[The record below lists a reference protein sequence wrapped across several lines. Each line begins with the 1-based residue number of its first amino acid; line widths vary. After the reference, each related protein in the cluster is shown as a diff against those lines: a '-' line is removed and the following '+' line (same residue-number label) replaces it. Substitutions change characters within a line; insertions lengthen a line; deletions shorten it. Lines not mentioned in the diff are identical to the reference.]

1 MNLMFSTNALPLY
14 SQTSG
19 TNIILLLW
27 DGLDIDAAC
36 LSLCS
41 AIQCLRGS
49 QSSIGSFGH
58 PILVTSVEL
67 VQAETGLSSLT
78 D

>member
-1 MNLMFSTNALPLY
+1 MPCLSTLRQVEQTLY
-14 SQTSG
+14 CCYG
-19 TNIILLLW
+19 I
-27 DGLDIDAAC
+27 DIDAAC

-67 VQAETGLSSLT
+67 FQAETAS
-78 D
+78 

>member
-1 MNLMFSTNALPLY
+1 MLLVFLSVLP
-14 SQTSG
+14 S
-19 TNIILLLW
+19 
-27 DGLDIDAAC
+27 
-36 LSLCS
+36 
-41 AIQCLRGS
+41 RGS

-58 PILVTSVEL
+58 PILVTSVDL

>member
-41 AIQCLRGS
+41 DPVLEGISVFYWQFWAS
-49 QSSIGSFGH
+49 YFGD
-58 PILVTSVEL
+58 SVEL
-67 VQAETGLSSLT
+67 VQAETGLYNPL
-78 D
+78 

>member
-1 MNLMFSTNALPLY
+1 MNLMFPTNALPLY

-19 TNIILLLW
+19 TNILLLW

-49 QSSIGSFGH
+49 QSSIGSLGH
-58 PILVTSVEL
+58 PTYFGDLCGTS
-67 VQAETGLSSLT
+67 SS
-78 D
+78 